1 MLKKARIHNKKRGI
15 RIMKKKKLVAM
26 TLVAMMSVSGLAGC
40 SNKDNANNKSSDK
53 VVESTETK
61 KEVKAQNIKAEDLTP
76 LSDKGV
82 ISGVKDMTVAEG
94 TKVNLNELVYVDKTL
109 VKSVDV
115 DDSKVDYS
123 KAGTYEVVYTITFNG
138 DKLRDYIK
146 SNNLTVSFDTTGD
159 TVVVKTT
166 VTVTVATKEDA
177 DAAIANGDTSVV
189 TEETKSAVQKE
200 NKAKANDNA
209 VESKPAPTQ
218 SNSSKKNDN
227 SSNSNS
233 GNSSANS
240 GSSGNNG
247 NHNGNSGNNGNTNNN
262 GNHNGNTNGNGNN
275 NGSGNNGSTDKPQQ
289 HTHNYVEVSRTNATC
304 TAAGSITKKC
314 DCGKTITVPN
324 GDALAHDPVT
334 KTDKGHNVHTV
345 IQAAWDE
352 DVYESRYICNGCGAT
367 FTSNRDAGK
376 HVAASGVNG
385 TCHNYYATRVKVD
398 TIHHPEQATD
408 EWVVDPYKVCSRC
421 GQQL

>member
-1 MLKKARIHNKKRGI
+1 
-15 RIMKKKKLVAM
+15 MKKKLLMFVLTAAMAASCVAC
-26 TLVAMMSVSGLAGC
+26 TSKTP
-40 SNKDNANNKSSDK
+40 SNK

-94 TKVNLNELVYVDKTL
+94 TKVNLNELVYADKTL

-189 TEETKSAVQKE
+189 TEETKAAVQKE

-209 VESKPAPTQ
+209 VESTPTPAQ
-218 SNSSKKNDN
+218 SNSSKKNNN
-227 SSNSNS
+227 SSGNS
-233 GNSSANS
+233 NSSANS
-240 GSSGNNG
+240 GNSG

-304 TAAGSITKKC
+304 TAAGSITKQC
-314 DCGKTITVPN
+314 DCGDVITVPN
-324 GDALAHDPVT
+324 GDALGHDPVT
-334 KTDKGHNVHTV
+334 ETV
-345 IQAAWDE
+345 TAAWTENVYDE
-352 DVYESRYICNGCGAT
+352 MYICNDCGQQFAT
-367 FTSNRDAGK
+367 NRDAGK
-376 HVAASGVNG
+376 HVAASADCHTYYLADVVVN
-385 TCHNYYATRVKVD
+385 TINHPAVTR
-398 TIHHPEQATD
+398 T
-408 EWVVDPYKVCSRC
+408 VCSRC

>member
-1 MLKKARIHNKKRGI
+1 
-15 RIMKKKKLVAM
+15 MKKKLLMLVLTAVM
-26 TLVAMMSVSGLAGC
+26 TASCVACTSKTP
-40 SNKDNANNKSSDK
+40 SNK

-94 TKVNLNELVYVDKTL
+94 TKVNLNELVYADKTL

-189 TEETKSAVQKE
+189 TEETKAAVQKE

-209 VESKPAPTQ
+209 VESKPTPNQ
-218 SNSSKKNDN
+218 SNSSKKND
-227 SSNSNS
+227 SSS
-233 GNSSANS
+233 GNSN
-240 GSSGNNG
+240 
-247 NHNGNSGNNGNTNNN
+247 
-262 GNHNGNTNGNGNN
+262 
-275 NGSGNNGSTDKPQQ
+275 SGNNGSTDKPES

-314 DCGKTITVPN
+314 SCGDVITVPN
-324 GDALAHDPVT
+324 GNALGHDPIT
-334 KTDKGHNVHTV
+334 KTDRGHYVNTV
-345 IQAAWDE
+345 IKAAWDE
-352 DVYESRYICNGCGAT
+352 DIWESRYICNGCGAT
-367 FTSNRDAGK
+367 FTSDREAAK
-376 HVAASGVNG
+376 HIVAADMSSP
-385 TCHNYYATRVKVD
+385 CDSYYAKSVKVN

-408 EWVVDPYKVCSRC
+408 EWVVDPYTVCSRC
-421 GQQL
+421 GQHL

>member
-1 MLKKARIHNKKRGI
+1 
-15 RIMKKKKLVAM
+15 MKKKLLMFVLAAILATSCVAC
-26 TLVAMMSVSGLAGC
+26 TSKTP
-40 SNKDNANNKSSDK
+40 SNKSDSK
-53 VVESTETK
+53 ASTETASVAVDTK
-61 KEVKAQNIKAEDLTP
+61 VKAQNIKAEDLTP

-94 TKVNLNELVYVDKTL
+94 TKVNLNELVYADKTL

-189 TEETKSAVQKE
+189 TEETKAAVQKE

-209 VESKPAPTQ
+209 VESKPIPTQ
-218 SNSSKKNDN
+218 SNSSKKND
-227 SSNSNS
+227 SSS
-233 GNSSANS
+233 GN
-240 GSSGNNG
+240 SGNNG
-247 NHNGNSGNNGNTNNN
+247 HHNGNSGNNGNTSN

-275 NGSGNNGSTDKPQQ
+275 NGSGNNGSTDKPES

-304 TAAGSITKKC
+304 TATGSITKKC
-314 DCGKTITVPN
+314 SCGDVITVPN
-324 GDALAHDPVT
+324 GNALGHDPITETVT
-334 KTDKGHNVHTV
+334 
-345 IQAAWDE
+345 AAWTE
-352 DVYESRYICNGCGAT
+352 NVYGEMYVCNDCGQQFAT
-367 FTSNRDAGK
+367 NRDAGN
-376 HVAASGVNG
+376 HTVASA
-385 TCHNYYATRVKVD
+385 TCHTYYLADVVVD
-398 TIHHPEQATD
+398 TINHPAVTRT
-408 EWVVDPYKVCSRC
+408 VCSRC
-421 GQQL
+421 GQPL

>member
-1 MLKKARIHNKKRGI
+1 
-15 RIMKKKKLVAM
+15 MKKKKLLAM

-61 KEVKAQNIKAEDLTP
+61 TKVKAQNIKAEDLTP

-94 TKVNLNELVYVDKTL
+94 TKVNLNELVYADKTL

-189 TEETKSAVQKE
+189 TDETKAAVQKE

-209 VESKPAPTQ
+209 VESKPTPAQ
-218 SNSSKKNDN
+218 SNSSKKND
-227 SSNSNS
+227 SSS
-233 GNSSANS
+233 GN
-240 GSSGNNG
+240 SGNNG
-247 NHNGNSGNNGNTNNN
+247 HHNGNSGNNGNTSN
-262 GNHNGNTNGNGNN
+262 GNHNGNTIGNGNN
-275 NGSGNNGSTDKPQQ
+275 NGNGNNGSTDKPQQ
-289 HTHNYVEVSRTNATC
+289 HTHKYVEVSRTNATC

-314 DCGKTITVPN
+314 SCGDVITVPN
-324 GDALAHDPVT
+324 GDALGHDM
-334 KTDKGHNVHTV
+334 VHHDATTHPEQHLV
-345 IQAAWDE
+345 KAAWTE
-352 DVYESRYICNGCGAT
+352 TIYGKRYVCNGCGAQFET
-367 FTSNRDAGK
+367 DGEAIR
-376 HVAASGVNG
+376 HVAAADITSACQNYSLKKVATG
-385 TCHNYYATRVKVD
+385 TVQHEAQYE
-398 TIHHPEQATD
+398 TIQVSNNDAYD
-408 EWVVDPYKVCSRC
+408 ACSRC
-421 GQQL
+421 GYRQ

>member
-1 MLKKARIHNKKRGI
+1 
-15 RIMKKKKLVAM
+15 MKKKLLMFVLTAAMAASCVAC
-26 TLVAMMSVSGLAGC
+26 TSKTP
-40 SNKDNANNKSSDK
+40 SNK

-94 TKVNLNELVYVDKTL
+94 TKVNLNELVYADKTL

-123 KAGTYEVVYTITFNG
+123 KTGTYEVVYTITFNG

-146 SNNLTVSFDTTGD
+146 SNNLTVSFNTTGD

-189 TEETKSAVQKE
+189 TEETKAAVQKE

-209 VESKPAPTQ
+209 VESKPTPTQ

-227 SSNSNS
+227 SS
-233 GNSSANS
+233 AN
-240 GSSGNNG
+240 SGNNG
-247 NHNGNSGNNGNTNNN
+247 HHNGNSGNNGNTSN

-289 HTHNYVEVSRTNATC
+289 HTHSWDGGTVTVQPTC
-304 TAAGSITKKC
+304 TAAGTKVYHCSCGETKKESIPALKH
-314 DCGKTITVPN
+314 DMVHH
-324 GDALAHDPVT
+324 DAT
-334 KTDKGHNVHTV
+334 T
-345 IQAAWDE
+345 
-352 DVYESRYICNGCGAT
+352 
-367 FTSNRDAGK
+367 
-376 HVAASGVNG
+376 
-385 TCHNYYATRVKVD
+385 
-398 TIHHPEQATD
+398 HPEQHLVSAAWTETIYGKRYVCTDCGAQFENDFDAIEHVADSDNCHTYSLKKVATGTVQHEAQYETIQVSNND
-408 EWVVDPYKVCSRC
+408 AYDACSRC
-421 GQQL
+421 GYRQ

>member
-1 MLKKARIHNKKRGI
+1 
-15 RIMKKKKLVAM
+15 MKKKKLVAM

-61 KEVKAQNIKAEDLTP
+61 KEVKDQNIKAEDLTP

-94 TKVNLNELVYVDKTL
+94 TKVDLNELVYMDKTI
-109 VKSVDV
+109 VKGVDV
-115 DDSKVDYS
+115 DDSKVDYN
-123 KAGTYEVVYTITFNG
+123 KAGTYEVIYTITFDG
-138 DKLRDYIK
+138 AKLRDYLK
-146 SNNLTVSFDTTGD
+146 SNDLTVSFDTTGN

-177 DAAIANGDTSVV
+177 DAAIAKGDTSVV
-189 TEETKSAVQKE
+189 TEETKAAVQKE

-209 VESKPAPTQ
+209 VESAPAPAQ

-227 SSNSNS
+227 SS
-233 GNSSANS
+233 AN
-240 GSSGNNG
+240 SGNNG
-247 NHNGNSGNNGNTNNN
+247 HHNGNSGNNGNTNNN

-275 NGSGNNGSTDKPQQ
+275 GSTDKPES
-289 HTHNYVEVSRTNATC
+289 HTHSWDGGTVSVQPTC
-304 TAAGSITKKC
+304 TAAGTKIYHCSCGETKKES
-314 DCGKTITVPN
+314 IP
-324 GDALAHDPVT
+324 ALEHDPIT
-334 KTDKGHNVHTV
+334 KTDKGHYVHTV
-345 IQAAWDE
+345 IKAAWDE
-352 DVYESRYICNGCGAT
+352 DVWESCYICNGCGAEFKT
-367 FTSNRDAGK
+367 DGEALEHIMDADISSPC
-376 HVAASGVNG
+376 A
-385 TCHNYYATRVKVD
+385 NYYAKSVKVN

-421 GQQL
+421 GQHL

>member
-1 MLKKARIHNKKRGI
+1 
-15 RIMKKKKLVAM
+15 MKKKLLMFVLTAAMAASCVAC
-26 TLVAMMSVSGLAGC
+26 TSKTP
-40 SNKDNANNKSSDK
+40 SNK

-94 TKVNLNELVYVDKTL
+94 TKVNLNELVYADKTL

-123 KAGTYEVVYTITFNG
+123 KTGTYEVVYTITFNG

-146 SNNLTVSFDTTGD
+146 SNNLTVSFNTTGD

-189 TEETKSAVQKE
+189 TEETKAAVQKE

-209 VESKPAPTQ
+209 VESKPTPTQ

-227 SSNSNS
+227 SS
-233 GNSSANS
+233 AN
-240 GSSGNNG
+240 SGNNG
-247 NHNGNSGNNGNTNNN
+247 HHNGNSGNNGNTNNN

-289 HTHNYVEVSRTNATC
+289 HTHKYVEVSRTNATC

-314 DCGKTITVPN
+314 SCGDVITVPN
-324 GDALAHDPVT
+324 GDALGHDM
-334 KTDKGHNVHTV
+334 VHH
-345 IQAAWDE
+345 D
-352 DVYESRYICNGCGAT
+352 AT
-367 FTSNRDAGK
+367 T
-376 HVAASGVNG
+376 
-385 TCHNYYATRVKVD
+385 
-398 TIHHPEQATD
+398 HPEQHLVKAAWTETIYGKRYVCTDCGAQFENDFDAIEHVADSDNCHTYSLKKVATGTVQHEAQYETIQVSNND
-408 EWVVDPYKVCSRC
+408 AYDACSRC
-421 GQQL
+421 GYRQ

>member
-1 MLKKARIHNKKRGI
+1 
-15 RIMKKKKLVAM
+15 MKKKLLMFVLTAAMAASCVAC
-26 TLVAMMSVSGLAGC
+26 TSKTP
-40 SNKDNANNKSSDK
+40 SNK

-115 DDSKVDYS
+115 DDSKVDYN

-138 DKLRDYIK
+138 NKLRDYIK

-189 TEETKSAVQKE
+189 TEETKAAVQKE

-209 VESKPAPTQ
+209 VESKPTPTQ

-227 SSNSNS
+227 SS
-233 GNSSANS
+233 AN
-240 GSSGNNG
+240 SGNNG
-247 NHNGNSGNNGNTNNN
+247 HHNGNSGNNGNTSN

-289 HTHNYVEVSRTNATC
+289 HTHKYVEVSRTNATC

-314 DCGKTITVPN
+314 SCGDVITVPN
-324 GDALAHDPVT
+324 GDALGHDPIT
-334 KTDKGHNVHTV
+334 KTDKGHYVHTV
-345 IQAAWDE
+345 IKAAWNE
-352 DVYESRYICNGCGAT
+352 DIWESRYICNGCGAT
-367 FTSNRDAGK
+367 FTHDYDAIE
-376 HVAASGVNG
+376 HVAEADMSSP
-385 TCHNYYATRVKVD
+385 CDSYYAKSVKVN

-421 GQQL
+421 GQPL

>member
-1 MLKKARIHNKKRGI
+1 
-15 RIMKKKKLVAM
+15 MKKKLLMFVLTAAMAASCVAC
-26 TLVAMMSVSGLAGC
+26 TSKTP
-40 SNKDNANNKSSDK
+40 SNK

-94 TKVNLNELVYVDKTL
+94 TKVNLNELVYADKTL

-189 TEETKSAVQKE
+189 TEETKAAVQKE

-209 VESKPAPTQ
+209 VESTPTPAQ
-218 SNSSKKNDN
+218 SNSSKKNNN
-227 SSNSNS
+227 SSGNS
-233 GNSSANS
+233 NSSANS
-240 GSSGNNG
+240 GNSG

-275 NGSGNNGSTDKPQQ
+275 GSTDKPQQ
-289 HTHNYVEVSRTNATC
+289 HTHSWDGGTVTAQPTC
-304 TAAGSITKKC
+304 TTAGTKVYHCSCGETKKES
-314 DCGKTITVPN
+314 IP
-324 GDALAHDPVT
+324 ALGHDPIT
-334 KTDKGHNVHTV
+334 KTDKGHYVHTV
-345 IQAAWDE
+345 IKAAWDE
-352 DVYESRYICNGCGAT
+352 DVWESRYICNGCGAT
-367 FTSNRDAGK
+367 FTSNLDAIE
-376 HVAASGVNG
+376 HVTDGDISSPCA
-385 TCHNYYATRVKVD
+385 NYRAERVKVN

-408 EWVVDPYKVCSRC
+408 EWVVDPYQVCSRC

>member
-1 MLKKARIHNKKRGI
+1 
-15 RIMKKKKLVAM
+15 MKKKLLMFVLAAMLV
-26 TLVAMMSVSGLAGC
+26 TSCVACTS
-40 SNKDNANNKSSDK
+40 KTPSDK
-53 VVESTETK
+53 SDSKASTETASVAVDTK
-61 KEVKAQNIKAEDLTP
+61 VKAQNIKAEDLTP

-94 TKVNLNELVYVDKTL
+94 TKVNLNELVYADKTL

-166 VTVTVATKEDA
+166 VTVTVVTKEDA

-189 TEETKSAVQKE
+189 TEETKAAVQKE

-209 VESKPAPTQ
+209 VESKPTPTQ

-227 SSNSNS
+227 SSGNSN
-233 GNSSANS
+233 
-240 GSSGNNG
+240 SGNNG
-247 NHNGNSGNNGNTNNN
+247 NHNGNSGNNGNTSN

-275 NGSGNNGSTDKPQQ
+275 NGSGNNGSTDKPES

-314 DCGKTITVPN
+314 SCGETITVPN
-324 GDALAHDPVT
+324 GDALGHDM
-334 KTDKGHNVHTV
+334 VHHDATTHPEQHLV
-345 IQAAWDE
+345 SAAWTE
-352 DVYESRYICNGCGAT
+352 TIYGKRYVCNGCGAQFET
-367 FTSNRDAGK
+367 DGEAIRHIA
-376 HVAASGVNG
+376 
-385 TCHNYYATRVKVD
+385 
-398 TIHHPEQATD
+398 ATD
-408 EWVVDPYKVCSRC
+408 ITSACQNYSLKKVATGTVQHEAQYETIQVSNNDAYDACSRC
-421 GQQL
+421 GYRQ

>member
-1 MLKKARIHNKKRGI
+1 
-15 RIMKKKKLVAM
+15 MKKKLLMFVLTAAMAASCVAC
-26 TLVAMMSVSGLAGC
+26 TSKTP
-40 SNKDNANNKSSDK
+40 SNK

-94 TKVNLNELVYVDKTL
+94 TKVNLNELVYADKTL

-189 TEETKSAVQKE
+189 TEETKAAVQKE

-209 VESKPAPTQ
+209 VESTPTPAQ

-227 SSNSNS
+227 
-233 GNSSANS
+233 
-240 GSSGNNG
+240 SGNNG

-275 NGSGNNGSTDKPQQ
+275 GSTDKPES
-289 HTHNYVEVSRTNATC
+289 HTHSWDAGSVTVQPTC
-304 TAAGSITKKC
+304 TSAGTKVYHCSCGETKKESIPALEHDMVHHDATTHPEQHLVSAAWTETIYGKRYVC
-314 DCGKTITVPN
+314 TDCG
-324 GDALAHDPVT
+324 A
-334 KTDKGHNVHTV
+334 
-345 IQAAWDE
+345 QFE
-352 DVYESRYICNGCGAT
+352 
-367 FTSNRDAGK
+367 SNRDAIE
-376 HVAASGVNG
+376 HVTDSDS
-385 TCHNYYATRVKVD
+385 CHNYSLEKVATGTVYHEAQYE
-398 TIHHPEQATD
+398 TIQVSDNNAYD
-408 EWVVDPYKVCSRC
+408 ACSRC
-421 GQQL
+421 GYRK

>member
-1 MLKKARIHNKKRGI
+1 
-15 RIMKKKKLVAM
+15 MKKKLLMFVLTAILATSCVAC
-26 TLVAMMSVSGLAGC
+26 TSKTP
-40 SNKDNANNKSSDK
+40 SNKSDSK
-53 VVESTETK
+53 ASTETASVAVDTK
-61 KEVKAQNIKAEDLTP
+61 VKAQNIKAEDLTP

-94 TKVNLNELVYVDKTL
+94 TKVNLNELVYADKTL

-189 TEETKSAVQKE
+189 TEETKAAVQKE

-209 VESKPAPTQ
+209 VESKPTPTQ

-227 SSNSNS
+227 SS
-233 GNSSANS
+233 AN
-240 GSSGNNG
+240 SGNNG
-247 NHNGNSGNNGNTNNN
+247 HHNGNSGNNGNTNNN

-289 HTHNYVEVSRTNATC
+289 HTHKYVEVSRTNATC

-314 DCGKTITVPN
+314 SCGDVITVPN
-324 GDALAHDPVT
+324 GNALGHDMVHHDATTHPEQHLV
-334 KTDKGHNVHTV
+334 K
-345 IQAAWDE
+345 AAWTE
-352 DVYESRYICNGCGAT
+352 TIYSKRYVCNGCGAQ
-367 FTSNRDAGK
+367 F
-376 HVAASGVNG
+376 
-385 TCHNYYATRVKVD
+385 
-398 TIHHPEQATD
+398 ATD
-408 EWVVDPYKVCSRC
+408 DEALDHIMATDITSACQNYSLKKVATGTVQHEAQYETIQVSNNDAYDACSRC
-421 GQQL
+421 GYKQ

>member
-1 MLKKARIHNKKRGI
+1 
-15 RIMKKKKLVAM
+15 MKKKKLLAM

-40 SNKDNANNKSSDK
+40 SNKDNADNKSSDK
-53 VVESTETK
+53 VVEATETK

-94 TKVNLNELVYVDKTL
+94 TKVNLNELVYADKTL
-109 VKSVDV
+109 VKSVDI

-209 VESKPAPTQ
+209 VESKPTPAQ

-227 SSNSNS
+227 SSGNS

-240 GSSGNNG
+240 GNSG
-247 NHNGNSGNNGNTNNN
+247 NHNGNSGNNGNTSN

-275 NGSGNNGSTDKPQQ
+275 GSTDKTQQ
-289 HTHNYVEVSRTNATC
+289 HTHNYVEVSRTDATC
-304 TAAGSITKKC
+304 TAAGSITKQYS
-314 DCGKTITVPN
+314 CGDVITVPN
-324 GDALAHDPVT
+324 GNALGHNPVT
-334 KTDKGHNVHTV
+334 ETV
-345 IQAAWDE
+345 TAAWTE
-352 DVYESRYICNGCGAT
+352 NVYGEMYVCNDCGQQFAT
-367 FTSNRDAGK
+367 NREAGK
-376 HVAASGVNG
+376 HTAASA
-385 TCHNYYATRVKVD
+385 TCHTYYLADVVVD
-398 TIHHPEQATD
+398 TINHPAVTRT
-408 EWVVDPYKVCSRC
+408 VCSRC
-421 GQQL
+421 GQPL

>member
-1 MLKKARIHNKKRGI
+1 
-15 RIMKKKKLVAM
+15 MKKKLLMFVLTAVMAASCVAC
-26 TLVAMMSVSGLAGC
+26 TSKTP
-40 SNKDNANNKSSDK
+40 SNK

-94 TKVNLNELVYVDKTL
+94 TKVDLNELVYMDKTI
-109 VKSVDV
+109 VKGVDV
-115 DDSKVDYS
+115 DDSKVDYN
-123 KAGTYEVVYTITFNG
+123 KAGTYEVIYTITFDG
-138 DKLRDYIK
+138 AKLRDYLK
-146 SNNLTVSFDTTGD
+146 SNDLTVSFDTTGN

-177 DAAIANGDTSVV
+177 DAAIAKGDTSVV
-189 TEETKSAVQKE
+189 TEETKSNVQKE

-209 VESKPAPTQ
+209 VESKPTPTQ

-227 SSNSNS
+227 SS
-233 GNSSANS
+233 AN
-240 GSSGNNG
+240 SGNNG
-247 NHNGNSGNNGNTNNN
+247 HHNGNSGNNGNTSN

-314 DCGKTITVPN
+314 SCGDVITVPN
-324 GDALAHDPVT
+324 GDALGHDPIT
-334 KTDKGHNVHTV
+334 KTDKGHYVHTV
-345 IQAAWDE
+345 IKAAWDE
-352 DVYESRYICNGCGAT
+352 DIWESRYICNGCGAT
-367 FTSNRDAGK
+367 FTHDYDAIE
-376 HVAASGVNG
+376 HIAESGVNG
-385 TCHNYYATRVKVD
+385 TCHNYYAKSVKVN

-408 EWVVDPYKVCSRC
+408 EWVVDPYTVCSRC

>member
-1 MLKKARIHNKKRGI
+1 
-15 RIMKKKKLVAM
+15 MKKKLLMFVLTAILATSCVAC
-26 TLVAMMSVSGLAGC
+26 TSKTP
-40 SNKDNANNKSSDK
+40 SNKSDSK
-53 VVESTETK
+53 ASTETASVAVDTK
-61 KEVKAQNIKAEDLTP
+61 VKAQNIKAEDLTP

-94 TKVNLNELVYVDKTL
+94 TKVNLNELVYADKTL

-177 DAAIANGDTSVV
+177 DAAIANGDTSIV

-209 VESKPAPTQ
+209 VESKPTPTQ
-218 SNSSKKNDN
+218 SNSSKKNN
-227 SSNSNS
+227 N
-233 GNSSANS
+233 GSANS
-240 GSSGNNG
+240 GNNG
-247 NHNGNSGNNGNTNNN
+247 HHNGNSGNNGNTNNN

-289 HTHNYVEVSRTNATC
+289 HTHSWDGGTVTVQPTC
-304 TAAGSITKKC
+304 TAAGTKIYHCSCGETKKES
-314 DCGKTITVPN
+314 IP
-324 GDALAHDPVT
+324 ALGHDPIT
-334 KTDKGHNVHTV
+334 KTDRGHNVHTV

-352 DVYESRYICNGCGAT
+352 DVWESRYICNGCGAEFKT
-367 FTSNRDAGK
+367 DDEAGE
-376 HVAASGVNG
+376 HIMASGIHG
-385 TCHNYYATRVKVD
+385 TCHNYYAKSVKVN

>member
-1 MLKKARIHNKKRGI
+1 
-15 RIMKKKKLVAM
+15 MKKKKLVAM

-61 KEVKAQNIKAEDLTP
+61 KKVKAQNIKAEDLTP
-76 LSDKGV
+76 LADKGV

-94 TKVNLNELVYVDKTL
+94 TKVDLNELVYMDKTI
-109 VKSVDV
+109 VKGIDV
-115 DDSKVDYS
+115 DDSKVDYN
-123 KAGTYEVVYTITFNG
+123 KAGTYEVIYTITFDG
-138 DKLRDYIK
+138 AKLRDYLK
-146 SNNLTVSFDTTGD
+146 SNDLTVSFDTTGN

-177 DAAIANGDTSVV
+177 DAAIAKGDTSVV
-189 TEETKSAVQKE
+189 TEETKSNVQKE

-209 VESKPAPTQ
+209 VESTPAPAQ
-218 SNSSKKNDN
+218 SNSSKKNN
-227 SSNSNS
+227 NS
-233 GNSSANS
+233 GN
-240 GSSGNNG
+240 
-247 NHNGNSGNNGNTNNN
+247 
-262 GNHNGNTNGNGNN
+262 NGNN

-314 DCGKTITVPN
+314 SCGDVITVPN
-324 GDALAHDPVT
+324 GDALGHDPVT
-334 KTDKGHNVHTV
+334 KTDKGHYVHTV
-345 IQAAWDE
+345 IKAAWDE
-352 DVYESRYICNGCGAT
+352 DVWESRYICNGCGAT
-367 FTSNRDAGK
+367 FTHDYDAIE
-376 HVAASGVNG
+376 HVAEADMSSP
-385 TCHNYYATRVKVD
+385 CDSYYAKSVKVN

-421 GQQL
+421 GQHL

>member
-1 MLKKARIHNKKRGI
+1 
-15 RIMKKKKLVAM
+15 MKKKLLMFVLTAAMAASCVAC
-26 TLVAMMSVSGLAGC
+26 TSKTP
-40 SNKDNANNKSSDK
+40 SNK

-94 TKVNLNELVYVDKTL
+94 TKVNLNELVYADKTL

-123 KAGTYEVVYTITFNG
+123 KTGTYEVVYTITFNG

-146 SNNLTVSFDTTGD
+146 SNNLTVSFNTTGD

-189 TEETKSAVQKE
+189 TEETKAAVQKE

-209 VESKPAPTQ
+209 VESTPTPAQ
-218 SNSSKKNDN
+218 SNSSKKNNN
-227 SSNSNS
+227 SS
-233 GNSSANS
+233 GNS
-240 GSSGNNG
+240 GSNG

-289 HTHNYVEVSRTNATC
+289 HTHSWDGGTVTAQPTC
-304 TAAGSITKKC
+304 TTAGTKVYHCSCGETKKES
-314 DCGKTITVPN
+314 IP
-324 GDALAHDPVT
+324 ALGHDPIT
-334 KTDKGHNVHTV
+334 KTDKGHYVHTV
-345 IQAAWDE
+345 IKAAWDE
-352 DVYESRYICNGCGAT
+352 DVWESRYICNGCGAT
-367 FTSNRDAGK
+367 FTSNRDAIE
-376 HVAASGVNG
+376 HVTDADISSPCA
-385 TCHNYYATRVKVD
+385 NYRAERVKVN

-408 EWVVDPYKVCSRC
+408 EWVVDPYQVCSRC

>member
-1 MLKKARIHNKKRGI
+1 
-15 RIMKKKKLVAM
+15 MKKKKLVAM

-94 TKVNLNELVYVDKTL
+94 TKVDLNELVYMDKTI
-109 VKSVDV
+109 VKGVDV
-115 DDSKVDYS
+115 DDSKVDYN
-123 KAGTYEVVYTITFNG
+123 KAGTYEVIYTITFDG
-138 DKLRDYIK
+138 AKLRDYLK
-146 SNNLTVSFDTTGD
+146 SNDLTVSFDTTGN

-177 DAAIANGDTSVV
+177 DAAIAKGDTSVV
-189 TEETKSAVQKE
+189 TEETKAAVQKE

-209 VESKPAPTQ
+209 VESTPTPAQ
-218 SNSSKKNDN
+218 SNSSKKNNN
-227 SSNSNS
+227 SSGNS
-233 GNSSANS
+233 NSSANS
-240 GSSGNNG
+240 GNSG

-289 HTHNYVEVSRTNATC
+289 HTHSWDGGTVTAQPTC
-304 TAAGSITKKC
+304 TTAGTKVYHCSCGETKKES
-314 DCGKTITVPN
+314 IP
-324 GDALAHDPVT
+324 ALGHDPIT
-334 KTDKGHNVHTV
+334 KTDKGHYVHTV
-345 IQAAWDE
+345 IKAAWDE
-352 DVYESRYICNGCGAT
+352 DVWESRYICNGCGAT
-367 FTSNRDAGK
+367 FTSNRDAIE
-376 HVAASGVNG
+376 HVTDADISSPCA
-385 TCHNYYATRVKVD
+385 NYRAERVKVN

-408 EWVVDPYKVCSRC
+408 EWVVDPYQVCSRC

>member
-1 MLKKARIHNKKRGI
+1 
-15 RIMKKKKLVAM
+15 MKKKLLMFVLTAAMAASCVAC
-26 TLVAMMSVSGLAGC
+26 TSKTP
-40 SNKDNANNKSSDK
+40 SNK

-94 TKVNLNELVYVDKTL
+94 TKVNLNELVYADKTL

-189 TEETKSAVQKE
+189 TEETKAAVQKE

-209 VESKPAPTQ
+209 VESKPTPTQ

-227 SSNSNS
+227 SS
-233 GNSSANS
+233 AN
-240 GSSGNNG
+240 SGNNG
-247 NHNGNSGNNGNTNNN
+247 HHNGNSGNNGNTNNN

-275 NGSGNNGSTDKPQQ
+275 NGSGNNGSADKPQQ
-289 HTHNYVEVSRTNATC
+289 HTHSWDGGTVTAQPTC
-304 TAAGSITKKC
+304 TTAGTKVYHCSCGETKKES
-314 DCGKTITVPN
+314 IP
-324 GDALAHDPVT
+324 ALGHDPIT
-334 KTDKGHNVHTV
+334 KTDKGHYVHTV
-345 IQAAWDE
+345 IKAAWDE
-352 DVYESRYICNGCGAT
+352 DVWESRYICNGCGAT
-367 FTSNRDAGK
+367 FTSNRDAIE
-376 HVAASGVNG
+376 HVTDADISSPCA
-385 TCHNYYATRVKVD
+385 NYRAERVKVN

-408 EWVVDPYKVCSRC
+408 EWVVDPYQVCSRC

>member
-1 MLKKARIHNKKRGI
+1 
-15 RIMKKKKLVAM
+15 MKKKLLMFVLAAMLV
-26 TLVAMMSVSGLAGC
+26 TSCVACTSKTP
-40 SNKDNANNKSSDK
+40 SNKVDSKP
-53 VVESTETK
+53 STETASVAVDTK
-61 KEVKAQNIKAEDLTP
+61 VKAQNIKAEDLTP
-76 LSDKGV
+76 LADKGV

-94 TKVNLNELVYVDKTL
+94 TKVNLNELVYADKTL

-189 TEETKSAVQKE
+189 TEETKAAVQKE

-209 VESKPAPTQ
+209 VESKPTPTQ
-218 SNSSKKNDN
+218 SNSSKKNDK
-227 SSNSNS
+227 
-233 GNSSANS
+233 SSANS
-240 GSSGNNG
+240 GNNG
-247 NHNGNSGNNGNTNNN
+247 HHNGNSGNNGNTSN

-314 DCGKTITVPN
+314 SCGDVITVPN
-324 GDALAHDPVT
+324 GNALGHDMVHHDATTHPEQHLVS
-334 KTDKGHNVHTV
+334 
-345 IQAAWDE
+345 AAWTE
-352 DVYESRYICNGCGAT
+352 TIYGKRYVCTDCGAQ
-367 FTSNRDAGK
+367 FESNRDAGK
-376 HVAASGVNG
+376 HVVASD
-385 TCHNYYATRVKVD
+385 TCHNYSLEKVATGTVQHEAQYE
-398 TIHHPEQATD
+398 TIQVSNNDAYD
-408 EWVVDPYKVCSRC
+408 ACSRC
-421 GQQL
+421 GYRQ

>member
-1 MLKKARIHNKKRGI
+1 
-15 RIMKKKKLVAM
+15 MKKKKLVAM
-26 TLVAMMSVSGLAGC
+26 TLVAMMSVSGFAGC

-61 KEVKAQNIKAEDLTP
+61 KKVKAQNIKAEDLTP

-94 TKVNLNELVYVDKTL
+94 TKVNLNELVYADKTL

-166 VTVTVATKEDA
+166 VTVTVVTKEDA

-209 VESKPAPTQ
+209 VESKPTPVQ

-227 SSNSNS
+227 SSA
-233 GNSSANS
+233 NSS
-240 GSSGNNG
+240 NNG
-247 NHNGNSGNNGNTNNN
+247 NHNGN
-262 GNHNGNTNGNGNN
+262 
-275 NGSGNNGSTDKPQQ
+275 GNNGSTDKPKP
-289 HTHNYVEVSRTNATC
+289 HTHKYVEVSRTNATC

-314 DCGKTITVPN
+314 SCGDVITVPN
-324 GDALAHDPVT
+324 GNALGHDMVHHDATTHPEQHLVS
-334 KTDKGHNVHTV
+334 
-345 IQAAWDE
+345 AAWTE
-352 DVYESRYICNGCGAT
+352 TIYSKRYVCNGCGAQFKT
-367 FTSNRDAGK
+367 DDEAGK
-376 HVAASGVNG
+376 HVVASGIHG
-385 TCHNYYATRVKVD
+385 TCHNYSLKKVATGTVQHEAQYE
-398 TIHHPEQATD
+398 TIQVSDNNAYD
-408 EWVVDPYKVCSRC
+408 ACSRC
-421 GQQL
+421 GYRK

>member
-1 MLKKARIHNKKRGI
+1 
-15 RIMKKKKLVAM
+15 MKKKLLMFVLTAAMAASCVAC
-26 TLVAMMSVSGLAGC
+26 TSKTP
-40 SNKDNANNKSSDK
+40 SNK

-94 TKVNLNELVYVDKTL
+94 TKVNLNELVYADKTL

-146 SNNLTVSFDTTGD
+146 SNNLTVSFNTTGD

-189 TEETKSAVQKE
+189 TEETKAAVQKE

-209 VESKPAPTQ
+209 VESKPTPTQ

-227 SSNSNS
+227 SS
-233 GNSSANS
+233 AN
-240 GSSGNNG
+240 SGNNG
-247 NHNGNSGNNGNTNNN
+247 HHNGNSGNNGNTNNN

-275 NGSGNNGSTDKPQQ
+275 NGSGNNGSADKPQQ
-289 HTHNYVEVSRTNATC
+289 HTHSWDGGTVTAQPTC
-304 TAAGSITKKC
+304 TTAGTKVYHCSCGETKKESIPALKH
-314 DCGKTITVPN
+314 DMVHH
-324 GDALAHDPVT
+324 DAT
-334 KTDKGHNVHTV
+334 T
-345 IQAAWDE
+345 
-352 DVYESRYICNGCGAT
+352 
-367 FTSNRDAGK
+367 
-376 HVAASGVNG
+376 
-385 TCHNYYATRVKVD
+385 
-398 TIHHPEQATD
+398 HPEQHLVSAAWTETIYGKRYVCTDCGAQFENDFDAIEHVADSDNCHTYSLKKVATGTVQHEAQYETIQVSNND
-408 EWVVDPYKVCSRC
+408 AYDACSRC
-421 GQQL
+421 GYRQ

>member
-1 MLKKARIHNKKRGI
+1 
-15 RIMKKKKLVAM
+15 MKKKLLMFVLTAAMAASCVAC
-26 TLVAMMSVSGLAGC
+26 TSKTP
-40 SNKDNANNKSSDK
+40 SNK

-94 TKVNLNELVYVDKTL
+94 TKVNLNELVYADKTL

-123 KAGTYEVVYTITFNG
+123 KTGTYEVVYTITFNG

-146 SNNLTVSFDTTGD
+146 SNNLTVSFDTTGN

-177 DAAIANGDTSVV
+177 DAAIAKGDTSVV
-189 TEETKSAVQKE
+189 TEETKSNVQKE

-209 VESKPAPTQ
+209 VESTPAPAQ
-218 SNSSKKNDN
+218 SNSSKKNN
-227 SSNSNS
+227 N
-233 GNSSANS
+233 
-240 GSSGNNG
+240 SGNNG

-275 NGSGNNGSTDKPQQ
+275 GSTDKPES
-289 HTHNYVEVSRTNATC
+289 HTHSWDAGSVTVQPTC
-304 TAAGSITKKC
+304 TSAGTKVYHCSCGETKKESIPALEHDMVHHDATTHPEQHLVSAAWTETIYGKRYVC
-314 DCGKTITVPN
+314 TDCG
-324 GDALAHDPVT
+324 A
-334 KTDKGHNVHTV
+334 
-345 IQAAWDE
+345 QFE
-352 DVYESRYICNGCGAT
+352 
-367 FTSNRDAGK
+367 SNRDAIE
-376 HVAASGVNG
+376 HVTDSDS
-385 TCHNYYATRVKVD
+385 CHNYSLEKVATGTVYHEAQYE
-398 TIHHPEQATD
+398 TIQVSDNNAYD
-408 EWVVDPYKVCSRC
+408 ACSRC
-421 GQQL
+421 GYRK